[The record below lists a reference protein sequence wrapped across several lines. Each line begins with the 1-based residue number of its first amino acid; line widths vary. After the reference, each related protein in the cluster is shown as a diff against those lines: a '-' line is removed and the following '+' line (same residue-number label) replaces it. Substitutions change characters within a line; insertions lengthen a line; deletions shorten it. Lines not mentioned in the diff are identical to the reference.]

1 MTASLYRRRRQAG
14 FTLIEML
21 MSLAIVTVVTIA
33 MGGTFLV
40 GYTAIS
46 REARAIAADT
56 AISDASLTLT
66 RDLQTA
72 AAIPT
77 GSITSGAGSL
87 SLTYGSVAIG
97 VAYTI
102 DANQNLIRTVGGQAF
117 VAARGMTSVTVAA
130 APASCYATV
139 TLQPSATGAVAQT
152 LTVGNRP
159 GGCL

>member
-1 MTASLYRRRRQAG
+1 M
-14 FTLIEML
+14 
-21 MSLAIVTVVTIA
+21 
-33 MGGTFLV
+33 
-40 GYTAIS
+40 
-46 REARAIAADT
+46 
-56 AISDASLTLT
+56 
-66 RDLQTA
+66 
-72 AAIPT
+72 
-77 GSITSGAGSL
+77 
-87 SLTYGSVAIG
+87 TYGSAAIG

-130 APASCYATV
+130 PAGCYATV

>member
-1 MTASLYRRRRQAG
+1 MSLRANRRRRQSG

-21 MSLAIVTVVTIA
+21 MSLAIMTVVTVA

-66 RDLQTA
+66 RDLQSA
-72 AAIPT
+72 ATVPT
-77 GSITSGAGSL
+77 GSISSAGGTL
-87 SLTYGSVAIG
+87 SLTYGSAPVT
-97 VAYTI
+97 VVYTV
-102 DANQNLIRTVGGQAF
+102 DANKNLIRTVGGQAF
-117 VAARGMTSVTVAA
+117 VAARGMTSVTVASA
-130 APASCYATV
+130 GCYATV
-139 TLQPSATGAVAQT
+139 TLQPSATGATAQT
-152 LTVGNRP
+152 LNVGNRP